1 MRSMTGFGFGDAPFA
16 GGRLTVEIRSGNQR
30 FLDVRARLPPELS
43 HFTMFVE
50 QVVRERVRRGRV
62 DVVVRAEGTSG
73 GAAVLDRDRAKNA
86 MAALAALRDEIAPG
100 SELPLALLGAVPGLF
115 AVVEPDPDALRAAL
129 RSAVES
135 AMTSMDEML
144 QREGDALAADLGQ
157 RIGRVAAILRDV
169 RERADQLPSLARKRL
184 EDKLARLLAGTE
196 APVDAAR
203 MEAEILLSADRSD
216 VTEEVIR
223 LASHVAQFEAALA
236 DKKEP
241 VGRKL
246 DFLLQEMLREA
257 HTVAAKAQDTK
268 VSEQIVAFKVELE
281 RLREQVQNVE

>member
-1 MRSMTGFGFGDAPFA
+1 MTGFGFGGAPFA

-30 FLDVRARLPPELS
+30 FLDVRARLPAELS
-43 HFTMFVE
+43 HFTMFAE

-62 DVVVRAEGTSG
+62 DVVVRAEGVGS
-73 GAAVLDRDRAKNA
+73 GAAVLDRERARNA
-86 MAALAALRDEIAPG
+86 MAALAQLRDEIAPG
-100 SELPLALLGAVPGLF
+100 SELPLSLLGAVPGLF
-115 AVVEPDPDALRAAL
+115 AIVEPEPDAMRAAL
-129 RSAVES
+129 RGAVES
-135 AMTSMDEML
+135 AMDAMDEML
-144 QREGDALAADLGQ
+144 LREGDALAAELGQ
-157 RIGRVAAILRDV
+157 RSGRIVTILRDV
-169 RERADQLPSLARKRL
+169 RERAEQLPAIARKRL
-184 EDKLARLLAGTE
+184 EEKVARLIAGAD

-216 VTEEVIR
+216 VTEEVTR
-223 LASHVAQFEAALA
+223 LGSHVAQFEAALA
-236 DKKEP
+236 EKKEP

-268 VSEQIVAFKVELE
+268 VSEQIVAFKVEIE